1 MNIIKKAMVLH
12 SGGLDSTVLLHRAV
26 ELHGAENVIALGI
39 SYGQKHD
46 KELEYAHWHREKL
59 GVTSYDV
66 DLSEVFAFNP
76 DCCALLKDSKKE
88 LKHESYADQLKELGG
103 SGTVSAYVPYRN
115 GLFLSFA
122 AAVAL
127 QMGCDVIYY
136 GAHKDDAAGAA
147 YPDCT
152 PEFIRAQE
160 DAIEAGT
167 GHKVAMEAPF
177 WNINKAQIVTIG
189 LAVGMSHEDFEHTWS
204 CYEGKDKPCGTCGT
218 CRDRKAAFEANGIM
232 DID

>member
-1 MNIIKKAMVLH
+1 MSKKVLVLH

-26 ELHGAENVIALGI
+26 ALHGSENVVALGI

-46 KELEYAHWHREKL
+46 KELEYAHWQREKL

-66 DLSEVFAFNP
+66 DLSEVFTFNP
-76 DCCALLKDSKKE
+76 NVSALLRDSTKE
-88 LKHESYADQLKELGG
+88 LKHVSYADQLKELCGN
-103 SGTVSAYVPYRN
+103 GTVSAYVPYRN
-115 GLFLSFA
+115 GLFLSYA
-122 AAVAL
+122 ASVAL
-127 QMGCDVIYY
+127 QLGCVTIYY

-152 PEFIRAQE
+152 PQFIAAQAQ
-160 DAIEAGT
+160 AIVDGT
-167 GHKVAMEAPF
+167 GGSVRMVAPF
-177 WNINKAQIVTIG
+177 AKVNKAQIVAIG
-189 LAVGMSHEDFEHTWS
+189 LEVGMSHEDFEHTWS
-204 CYEGKDKPCGTCGT
+204 CYEGKDIPCGTCGT